1 MPFKINASPLGSKF
15 DATALFKIS
24 YGLFV
29 LTARDGK
36 KDNGC
41 IINTAVHLTSSPC
54 RIAITVN
61 KQNYTH
67 DMIVRSDAFNL
78 SVLTEEA
85 PFKVFEHF
93 GFQSGKNVN
102 KFADCESE
110 NRTDNGILYIPKFT
124 NAVISCAV
132 CAAVDCG
139 THTMFIADVTDTR
152 ILSSVPS
159 MTYQYYFDNV
169 KPKPKENADAPKKG
183 YVCKICGYVY
193 EGEPLPDDF
202 ICPLCKHGA
211 EDFEK
216 IG

>member
-1 MPFKINASPLGSKF
+1 MPFRIDAPDIGAKF
-15 DATALFKIS
+15 DSKALFKIS

-29 LTARDGK
+29 LTAREGK

-41 IINTAVHLTSSPC
+41 IINTAVQLTSSPY

-67 DMIVRSDAFNL
+67 DMIMRTDAFNL
-78 SVLTEEA
+78 SVLSEEA

-110 NRTDNGILYIPKFT
+110 NRMGNGILYVPKFT
-124 NAVISCAV
+124 NAVISAAV
-132 CAAVDCG
+132 VATVDCG
-139 THTMFIADVTDTR
+139 THTMFIADVCETK

-159 MTYQYYFDNV
+159 MTYQYYFDHV
-169 KPKPKENADAPKKG
+169 KPKPVAKTEEKKG

-193 EGEPLPDDF
+193 EGEELPPDF
-202 ICPLCKHGA
+202 VCPLCKHGA

-216 IG
+216 L

>member
-1 MPFKINASPLGSKF
+1 MPYEIKSSPINVNIN
-15 DATALFKIS
+15 TNALFKLS

-29 LTARDGK
+29 LTARDGS

-41 IINTAVHLTSSPC
+41 IINTAVQLTSSPC
-54 RIAITVN
+54 RIAVTVN
-61 KQNYTH
+61 KQNFTH
-67 DMIVRSDAFNL
+67 DMIMRTDAFNL

-85 PFKVFEHF
+85 PFKVFKHF

-102 KFADCESE
+102 KFEDCESE
-110 NRTDNGILYIPKFT
+110 NRMGNGILYVPKFT

-132 CAAVDCG
+132 VGSVDCG
-139 THTMFIADVTDTR
+139 THTMFIADVTETK
-152 ILSSVPS
+152 ILSDAPSV
-159 MTYQYYFDNV
+159 TYQYYFDNI
-169 KPKPKENADAPKKG
+169 KPKPEKKPETKKG

-193 EGEPLPDDF
+193 EGEELPADF